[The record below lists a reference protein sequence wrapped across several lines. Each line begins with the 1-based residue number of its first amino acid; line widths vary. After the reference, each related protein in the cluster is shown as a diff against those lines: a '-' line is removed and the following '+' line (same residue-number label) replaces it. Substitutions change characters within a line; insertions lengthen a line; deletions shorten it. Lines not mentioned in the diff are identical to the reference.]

1 MNDEGAGGVRGV
13 GPVVFGFGVIVV
25 RGPGTA
31 GAGVGGEGVGRLLEV
46 GVGLRENAI
55 VVDGGD
61 VGPGG
66 RFGLGQ
72 EKAGSEK
79 KCGGLGTEDAAC
91 GSHGGVRLS
100 AEGYHDAG

>member
-1 MNDEGAGGVRGV
+1 MSREGVGIGGAAAVNDEGAGGVGGV

-31 GAGVGGEGVGRLLEV
+31 GASVGGDEIGRLLEI
-46 GVGLRENAI
+46 GVGLREDAI
-55 VVDGGD
+55 VVDGSD

-72 EKAGSEK
+72 EKTRSQEK
-79 KCGGLGTEDAAC
+79 RSGL
-91 GSHGGVRLS
+91 
-100 AEGYHDAG
+100 